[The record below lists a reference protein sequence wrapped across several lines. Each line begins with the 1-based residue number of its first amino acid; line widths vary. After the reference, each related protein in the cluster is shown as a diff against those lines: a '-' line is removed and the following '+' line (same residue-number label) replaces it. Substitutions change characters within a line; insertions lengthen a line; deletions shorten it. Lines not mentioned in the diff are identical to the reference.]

1 MITSDRGNDH
11 ALYALAFLDSH
22 KNIQPNL
29 GYYYQAIWGEKIRFG
44 AGATVLVASRPDIFG
59 GIPFPA
65 IMPLFSVGTKN
76 ASVMF
81 VPLPKLS
88 NSENANNGNVLF
100 IFGKFAYK

>member
-1 MITSDRGNDH
+1 VITSDRGNDH